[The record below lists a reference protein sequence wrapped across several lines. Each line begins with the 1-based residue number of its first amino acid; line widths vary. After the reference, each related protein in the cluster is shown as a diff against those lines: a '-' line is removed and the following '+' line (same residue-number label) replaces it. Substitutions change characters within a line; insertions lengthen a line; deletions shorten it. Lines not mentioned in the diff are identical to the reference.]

1 MPWYWWVLTAV
12 GYIAAFFLVA
22 KLTSKRGV
30 RIFILVTLCA
40 LILSIPFA
48 DPPSSHFISVLVVFD
63 LLVLVW
69 PLLARD
75 VPAERALGASRK

>member
-1 MPWYWWVLTAV
+1 MQWYWWVLTAV
-12 GYIAAFFLVA
+12 GYIALFILVA

-30 RIFILVTLCA
+30 QILVLVTLCA
-40 LILSIPFA
+40 LILYIPFS
-48 DPPSSHFISVLVVFD
+48 DPPASYFISVLVVFD

-75 VPAERALGASRK
+75 VPAQRARR

>member
-1 MPWYWWVLTAV
+1 M
-12 GYIAAFFLVA
+12 FFLVA

-30 RIFILVTLCA
+30 RILVFTTICAIILC
-40 LILSIPFA
+40 IPFSE
-48 DPPSSHFISVLVVFD
+48 PPASHVISVLAVFD

-75 VPAERALGASRK
+75 AQAKPAQR